1 MLYRA
6 SERLYPIYMDAVQ
19 DVKERLSIEDV
30 VAEYV
35 QLKRA
40 GRNFKGLSPF
50 ANEKSPSFVVS
61 PEKQIWH
68 DFSSG
73 KGGDVFSFIMEVEG
87 LDFKG
92 ALEVLARKAGID
104 LAQYKT
110 SGGADTSKIKARMH
124 LALEAAA
131 HYYQVQLTKNNTAL
145 EYVRNKRGFSKETLL
160 QFRLGYSPL
169 GGKELLSHL
178 LAKSFTLEELKK
190 AGLITE
196 RAGGPSDMFRGRL
209 MIPLCDQQ
217 GAVVG
222 FTARQ
227 LDTDPN
233 APKYINTP
241 ATMLYDKGRQA
252 YGLHLAK
259 ESIRK
264 IGYVVIVE
272 GNLDV
277 IASHQAGVTNVV
289 ATAGTAMTTQ
299 HLKALKR
306 FTGDIRLCFDQDNA
320 GQNAAERA
328 IDLANDT
335 GVTLQMITIPA
346 GKDPDELIQK
356 DVTAWQEAITKPQYV
371 IDWLMDRYAAQLDL
385 TTAVGK
391 RTYTDIVLR
400 LVRRLHDSVE
410 QDHYAGVLAQKIDV
424 SVDALRQKMSQSGMS
439 AQTRL
444 KKSKVVHGAQN
455 EQRER
460 LVLEQNLLSLTFRFP
475 HLRGTLAGLPQDIFV
490 DDRTKKV
497 ANFLLDNPDFK
508 GEAAKLDDL
517 KDIADY
523 VKMIILL
530 SEELYQN
537 TDADELQYQTE
548 NLMHR
553 LVTEYIKNKKH
564 LLMQDLGSNDEQK
577 THDALKKVKEL
588 DELSKLFR
596 HTS

>member
-1 MLYRA
+1 
-6 SERLYPIYMDAVQ
+6 MDAVQ

-73 KGGDVFSFIMEVEG
+73 KGGDVFTFIMEVEG

-110 SGGADTSKIKARMH
+110 SGGSDTTKIKERMH

-131 HYYQVQLTKNNTAL
+131 HYYQVQLTKNNGAL

-160 QFRLGYSPL
+160 QFRLGYSPT
-169 GGKELLSHL
+169 GGKELLSYL
-178 LAKSFTLEELKK
+178 LGKSFTLDELKK
-190 AGLITE
+190 AGLVTQ

-227 LDTDPN
+227 LDADPSLPTEQAG

-241 ATMLYDKGRQA
+241 ASLLYDKGRQA

-264 IGYVVIVE
+264 IGFVVIVE

-277 IASHQAGVTNVV
+277 IASHQAGVANVV
-289 ATAGTAMTTQ
+289 ATAGTAITAQ

-306 FTGDIRLCFDQDNA
+306 FTGDIRLCFDQDSA

-356 DVTAWQEAITKPQYV
+356 DVAAWQEAITKPQYV

-385 TTAVGK
+385 STAVGK

-400 LVRRLHDSVE
+400 LVRRLPDSVE

-424 SVDALRQKMSQSGMS
+424 SVDALRQKMLQSAAPSQV
-439 AQTRL
+439 RL
-444 KKSKVVHGAQN
+444 KKSKVDLAIHN

-475 HLRGTLAGLPQDIFV
+475 RLRSKLAGLPTDIFV
-490 DDRTKKV
+490 DERAGQV
-497 ANFLLDNPDFK
+497 AAFLLDNPNFK
-508 GEAAKLDDL
+508 DNPKLLEPL

-548 NLMHR
+548 NLIHR

-564 LLMQDLGSNDEQK
+564 LLMQDLASGDEQK
-577 THDALKKVKEL
+577 IHDALKKVKDL
-588 DELSKLFR
+588 DELSKPFR
-596 HTS
+596 HTLK